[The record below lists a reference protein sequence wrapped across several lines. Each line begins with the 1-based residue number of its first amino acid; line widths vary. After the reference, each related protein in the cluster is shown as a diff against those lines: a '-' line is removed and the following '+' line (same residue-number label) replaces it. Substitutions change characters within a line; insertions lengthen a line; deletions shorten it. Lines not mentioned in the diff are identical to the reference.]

1 MLCVTIRTLRLVLF
15 LSSEKYYTVYNSGL
29 KIWLVLGKSSM
40 AQLFNLKFWLYLW
53 RLGVGFRHIFKPQN
67 VKCNIF
73 SELTQKASLLFF
85 RKKINENCNR
95 KILRDNGKLKPN
107 FVLKILFG
115 KILCEIKNWNQT
127 LRDKSS
133 LRDIWNRKPNFVD
146 KRCVEFFSSWKYNT
160 AFNSGLKIW
169 RVSGKS
175 EMARLFNLKF
185 FLYLCWFGFG
195 SSPHFQAA
203 KR

>member
-1 MLCVTIRTLRLVLF
+1 MLH
-15 LSSEKYYTVYNSGL
+15 
-29 KIWLVLGKSSM
+29 
-40 AQLFNLKFWLYLW
+40 
-53 RLGVGFRHIFKPQN
+53 FRHIFKPRN

-203 KR
+203 KRWQKILTSVENSIT

>member
-1 MLCVTIRTLRLVLF
+1 MECFVIFVLAWCWI
-15 LSSEKYYTVYNSGL
+15 YAT
-29 KIWLVLGKSSM
+29 
-40 AQLFNLKFWLYLW
+40 
-53 RLGVGFRHIFKPQN
+53 IFKPRN
-67 VKCNIF
+67 VAHNIF
-73 SELTQKASLLFF
+73 SELPQNASLLFF
-85 RKKINENCNR
+85 RKKINEICKW

-107 FVLKILFG
+107 FVKNLQRQFSDFSNTKTILNEKICGKLKT
-115 KILCEIKNWNQT
+115 E
-127 LRDKSS
+127 
-133 LRDIWNRKPNFVD
+133 PNFVD

-195 SSPHFQAA
+195 SSPHFQASE
-203 KR
+203 RCN

>member
-1 MLCVTIRTLRLVLF
+1 MLH
-15 LSSEKYYTVYNSGL
+15 
-29 KIWLVLGKSSM
+29 
-40 AQLFNLKFWLYLW
+40 
-53 RLGVGFRHIFKPQN
+53 FRHIFKPQN

>member
-1 MLCVTIRTLRLVLF
+1 MPTAVCFNGYFRIFLRKIRCWMECFIIFV
-15 LSSEKYYTVYNSGL
+15 
-29 KIWLVLGKSSM
+29 M
-40 AQLFNLKFWLYLW
+40 AWCWFNATES
-53 RLGVGFRHIFKPQN
+53 KPQN